1 MLPTFFIRS
10 QGIRKLY
17 CSLFAPLLERRGLTQ
32 LEMDILLFLANNP
45 EYDTARDIVEQRHL
59 AKSHVSVGVDALA
72 GRGLLE
78 RQLRAGN
85 RKTIHL
91 RLTESAA
98 PIVAEGR
105 ALQRRHGELLLAGF
119 TEGERAELIRL
130 LEKIGDNA
138 DAALRAARQPL
149 PADAPGK
156 PGPVPHFPPLQDS
169 PPMA

>member
-17 CSLFAPLLERRGLTQ
+17 CSLFTPLLERRGLTQ

-45 EYDTARDIVEQRHL
+45 EYDTARDIVEKRHL

-78 RQLRAGN
+78 RQLREGN

-91 RLTESAA
+91 RLTEAA
-98 PIVAEGR
+98 GPIVKEGR
-105 ALQRRHGELLLAGF
+105 AIQREHGEILLSGF
-119 TEGERAELIRL
+119 TGEERAELLRL
-130 LEKIGDNA
+130 LEKIGENV
-138 DAALRAARQPL
+138 DAALHAA
-149 PADAPGK
+149 K
-156 PGPVPHFPPLQDS
+156 
-169 PPMA
+169 